1 MTQITNNLCSFL
13 DEARHVQLDEKT
25 IEKAKHHIV
34 DTIAAMISGT
44 ALDVGKRSFKALPSF
59 EGLPEATVFGQKK
72 RYPAYWAAMFNAM
85 LAHADETDDSH
96 ETSIT
101 HPGCRIVPTAM
112 AMAQREKKR
121 RHGFHSCCVRGLR
134 RRAATHGSA
143 WRHGFEQCGHLFPRH
158 GRCLWLRCVR
168 QCAGQF

>member
-1 MTQITNNLCSFL
+1 MTQITNKLCAFL
-13 DEARHVQLDEKT
+13 DDARHAQLDEKT

-44 ALDVGKRSFKALPSF
+44 ALHVGEKAFKALPSF
-59 EGLPEATVFGQKK
+59 EGLPEATVFGQSK

-101 HPGCRIVPTAM
+101 SRLRHCAHCHGHVA
-112 AMAQREKKR
+112 KR
-121 RHGFHSCCVRGLR
+121 KERWHGFHSCCLRRLR
-134 RRAATHGSA
+134 RRASNH
-143 WRHGFEQCGHLFPRH
+143 
-158 GRCLWLRCVR
+158 
-168 QCAGQF
+168 